1 MAGTIVDLVMD
12 FDREMEVYLGD
23 LPCVSASRLGLHAHA
38 GNVIFVDS
46 EALVVRKA
54 DATRFDYYT
63 ELTDS
68 DARMDAG
75 QYVLYT
81 VEDELIATAIRSY
94 WDRVEQEVR
103 SASGYTPADY

>member
-12 FDREMEVYLGD
+12 FDSEMEVYLGD
-23 LPCVSASRLGLHAHA
+23 LPCVSAARLGLNSKA
-38 GNVIFVDS
+38 GNVIYVDS

-54 DATRFDYYT
+54 DAARFDYYT

-68 DARMDAG
+68 DARMDTG
-75 QYVLYT
+75 RYVLYT

-94 WDRVEQEVR
+94 WDMVEQEVR
-103 SASGYTPADY
+103 SAAGYWG